1 MSEALVRAAERLEAV
16 LLAENAAL
24 AALDFNG
31 AMALL
36 AEKEA
41 AAQGFS
47 AAQAAGGAVASL
59 RARALELGHSLA
71 LLGESNRAL
80 LERAIAVQGRVIGMV
95 TEAARQAVP
104 PPGYGQRG
112 RPAPAARAAAM
123 ALVARA

>member
-41 AAQGFS
+41 AAQAFS
-47 AAQAAGGAVASL
+47 AAQAAGGADPAL
-59 RARALELGHSLA
+59 RERVLELGRSLGP
-71 LLGESNRAL
+71 LGESNRAL

-95 TEAARQAVP
+95 TEAARQATPVA
-104 PPGYGQRG
+104 GYGQRG
-112 RPAPAARAAAM
+112 HPAPPRRTAAM